1 MAWKNS
7 KTMTCS
13 QPCRAE
19 MMLCQ
24 TIKKYEKIIGEP
36 LELWLLR
43 NYIDKLWSYRD
54 IIKALGIQNVSALIK
69 IMHYFNIPIRHGS
82 EAVATQYIK
91 NPKRRELA
99 RAVFIANNLPPKKGE
114 PNNAQLPGVGDKIS
128 RAKKGHPMYK
138 RKFWYDNVCRS
149 IQIRCQ
155 KQSNTSIEQI
165 MESALKKAGI
175 PFTRQK
181 PIDHYSIDFAIEIH
195 SHKVAIECDSLYW
208 HTRKGRK
215 ERDAKRDRILYDFDW
230 TVLRF
235 SNHDILYNIAGCLKV
250 IRASIA

>member
-1 MAWKNS
+1 
-7 KTMTCS
+7 
-13 QPCRAE
+13 

-24 TIKKYEKIIGEP
+24 TINKYEKIIGEP
-36 LELWLLR
+36 LELWLRR

-82 EAVATQYIK
+82 EAIATQYIK
-91 NPKRRELA
+91 NPKRRELS

-114 PNNAQLPGVGDKIS
+114 PNNAQLPGVGAKIS

-138 RKFWYDNVCRS
+138 RKSWYDNVCRS
-149 IQIRCQ
+149 IQMRCQ

-165 MESALKKAGI
+165 MESALKEAKI

-181 PIDHYSIDFAIEIH
+181 AIDHYSIDFAIEINYY
-195 SHKVAIECDSLYW
+195 KVAIECDSHYW

-215 ERDAKRDRILYDFDW
+215 ERDIKRDRILYDLDW

-235 SNHDILYNIAGCLKV
+235 SNHDILYNTAGCLKV
-250 IRASIA
+250 IRASIAPRCNDFAP